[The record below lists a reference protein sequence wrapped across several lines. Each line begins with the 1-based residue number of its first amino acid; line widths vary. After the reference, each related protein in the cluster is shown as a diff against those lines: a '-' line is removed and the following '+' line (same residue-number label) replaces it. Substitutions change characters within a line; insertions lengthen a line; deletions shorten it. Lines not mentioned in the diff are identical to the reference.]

1 MKKKLIITIAA
12 GLLSFGGTF
21 AVAWLTAKTPAAT
34 QAQQPIASLEQSEE
48 KLPSPQAHR
57 EASRRE
63 ASLSGLAGLAPS
75 TDETTQEHT
84 RRTMTERQLKS
95 LVFEVREKIQE
106 YEDKLQGLKSREQQ
120 LETAHSE
127 LKKDIDELNSLR
139 IELASTIA
147 SIKEEHAKL
156 QKTRIEIE
164 KTEQANLITIAATY
178 DKMDPASAGIILTN
192 MAKARDGN
200 PNDAIKILHY
210 MGDRTKANVLAE
222 LSNTTPELAA
232 YFCQRLKQMVEKK

>member
-21 AVAWLTAKTPAAT
+21 AVAWLTAKTPAST
-34 QAQQPIASLEQSEE
+34 QAQQPTASPDQPEE
-48 KLPSPQAHR
+48 TLTTPHA
-57 EASRRE
+57 
-63 ASLSGLAGLAPS
+63 LAPIP
-75 TDETTQEHT
+75 DMPLGGEATQEQM
-84 RRTMTERQLKS
+84 RRAMTATQLKN
-95 LVFEVREKIQE
+95 LVGEVREKIQE
-106 YEDKLQGLKSREQQ
+106 YEDKLQGLRSRGQQ

-127 LKKDIDELNSLR
+127 LKKDIENLNNLR

-147 SIKEEHAKL
+147 GLKEEHAKL

-164 KTEQANLITIAATY
+164 KTEQVNLMAIAATY
-178 DKMDPASAGIILTN
+178 DKMDPASASTILTN
-192 MAKARDGN
+192 MAQVRDGN
-200 PNDAIKILHY
+200 SNDAIKILHY

-222 LSNTTPELAA
+222 LSNTAPELAA